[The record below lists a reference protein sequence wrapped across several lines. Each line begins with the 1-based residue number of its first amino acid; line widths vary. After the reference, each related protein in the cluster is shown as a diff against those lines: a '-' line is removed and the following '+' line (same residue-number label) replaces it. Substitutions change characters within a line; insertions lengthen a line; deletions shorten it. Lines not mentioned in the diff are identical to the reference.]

1 MGIII
6 NSGLKIKIL
15 KEFLLLNVIV
25 DRMAMKSG
33 GRKTLKS
40 SAVFSGTGIALSEI
54 VTIAAIRNPL
64 ANIVKRQAA
73 NAVRNLPPKIPLRGP
88 DGLMTRQTPYRR
100 NLKSK
105 KHKYI
110 RVSALLNNS
119 S

>member
-6 NSGLKIKIL
+6 NSGLKIKIF

-25 DRMAMKSG
+25 DRIAIKSG
-33 GRKTLKS
+33 GRKTIKS
-40 SAVFSGTGIALSEI
+40 IAVFSVTGNSLSDFDTVKPI
-54 VTIAAIRNPL
+54 MYPL

-100 NLKSK
+100 NLKTEK
-105 KHKYI
+105 T
-110 RVSALLNNS
+110 
-119 S
+119 